1 MLMPWWLTEK
11 TGKQSKGKSYYN
23 ASLWCNHT
31 SRNSSSRWMSLRP
44 CLVFISWQLADW
56 IRLCFFYL
64 LTFYF
69 TLTYLIFCKIIFF
82 AACGNWSSDYLIQ
95 MIMIRLYDKN
105 DNDQGEEGAVVLAN
119 ALAQL
124 VHEVGG
130 GTNFFFTFRNS
141 TRWRTTAKPT

>member
-1 MLMPWWLTEK
+1 M
-11 TGKQSKGKSYYN
+11 
-23 ASLWCNHT
+23 
-31 SRNSSSRWMSLRP
+31 SSSRDNSRIGSG
-44 CLVFISWQLADW
+44 CV
-56 IRLCFFYL
+56 FFYL

-141 TRWRTTAKPT
+141 TRWRTTAEPT